1 MISTDYQEMLSL
13 IHSGTKFGKRSKI
26 PEHLKKFISKQAIRS
41 MIDFG
46 CGKGQLIDV
55 LKHNYP
61 SIDIMGYDPA
71 NPKFDLPLK
80 KVDLI
85 FSTDVLEHIEPEHL
99 DATLEEIKEHST
111 YIYHLISCAPAKL
124 ILPDGR
130 NAHLIQQPPEW
141 WKQKHLA
148 MGYEVIKEEYR
159 EFNKYSKQLGKN
171 IPVKNYFIMARLS

>member
-1 MISTDYQEMLSL
+1 MEYNYWAWLFGVAMPFSIFSPAVFMLA
-13 IHSGTKFGKRSKI
+13 FRSSR
-26 PEHLKKFISKQAIRS
+26 PFHTLLKNPLRHFRR
-41 MIDFG
+41 G
-46 CGKGQLIDV
+46 
-55 LKHNYP
+55 
-61 SIDIMGYDPA
+61 GYDPA
-71 NPKFDLPLK
+71 NPKFDVPLK